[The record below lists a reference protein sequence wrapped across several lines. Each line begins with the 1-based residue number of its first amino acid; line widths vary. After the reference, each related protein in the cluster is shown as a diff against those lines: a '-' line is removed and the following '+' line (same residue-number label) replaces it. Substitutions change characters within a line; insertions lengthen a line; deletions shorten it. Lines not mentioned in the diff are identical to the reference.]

1 MKTYKIEINP
11 TKEQIIKI
19 NKTIGVCRFVYN
31 LFIRVNKE
39 RYENN
44 LSFMSGYDFS
54 KYLNNEY
61 RIEHPEHFWITEVSS
76 KATKQSIMNC
86 DKAFRKFFKKE
97 SGYPKFK
104 KRNSRVGCYLP
115 KNNEND
121 FKIERHRIKIPTF
134 GFVKLKEYGYLKP
147 NLNIKS
153 CVIKSEGGRYY
164 ASFLTDEKPVI
175 IKSLSKTE
183 GVGIDLG
190 LKEFAVISDGS
201 VHDNINKTV
210 KIKKLEKKLRRQ
222 QREFSR
228 KLLKK
233 KGESNKNKNRL
244 KIQKLH
250 IRLKNIR
257 TEYVK
262 FVVNSLVKLNPQF
275 TVIEDLNVSGMIK
288 NRHLSKA
295 ISKQMFYYFRTYLR
309 NQCEKRDIEF
319 RVVNRW
325 FPSSKI
331 CSGCGKIK
339 KDLKLS
345 DRVFKCEC
353 GLVMD
358 RDLNASINLKNCEDY
373 IIPNTVG

>member
-222 QREFSR
+222 QRAFSR